1 MFRDPRVHTL
11 KWAARHPLGMG
22 LVVGAIFYLMEV
34 IATGDLL
41 GTLPFAAVIGA
52 IFWVT
57 SLGERR
63 RRNKHHLPR

>member
-1 MFRDPRVHTL
+1 
-11 KWAARHPLGMG
+11 MG
-22 LVVGAIFYLMEV
+22 LVIGAIFYLVEV
-34 IATGDLL
+34 ISTGDLL

-63 RRNKHHLPR
+63 RRKKHHLPR